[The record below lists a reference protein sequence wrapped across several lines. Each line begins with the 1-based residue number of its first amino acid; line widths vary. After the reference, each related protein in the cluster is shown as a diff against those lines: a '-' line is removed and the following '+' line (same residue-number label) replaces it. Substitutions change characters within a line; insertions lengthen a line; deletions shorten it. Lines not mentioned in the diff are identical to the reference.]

1 MLLLASAQYMWHVS
15 KLGNDSNDGRANA
28 YPVDLAGRA
37 KLTIGA
43 AVSAASS
50 GDTIIIWPGTYTEKV
65 TINNKALSI
74 IGAGAIGSVILNPA
88 DTTFE
93 ITGTSSGTKI
103 TNITGITTTA
113 GKHGLYIAPNNTD
126 IVIDFCKFSGPN
138 TGILLSGTTKRIK
151 ITNTYTYSNW
161 DGLDIQDADKLLVEN
176 CVCESVGG
184 STYNCRGLSS
194 GNCVGVVIKDTRFIA
209 SRTALTTL
217 QAAAAENSGSG
228 IIQFDNCSF
237 ALSGSNPS
245 TDAADSCLFAA
256 VKNLTSGS
264 MIFDNCIFSNGIT
277 RTFIYGLYL
286 AGSSRAVLN
295 NSFFAGANAA
305 NTITGLVT
313 ATVAGHERDYFRD
326 STKSGVNDI
335 YNAYKLTWTSGA
347 NNGESK
353 YVNDYIG
360 ADREFRFADNFTN
373 NIQVGDM
380 YTIVSCTGGV
390 VYLTGT
396 ANAILNNSRFLQ
408 SSTDTLYHV
417 FVNSGCNAVVNN
429 SLYTPTLVGGSG
441 TIKEYL

>member
-1 MLLLASAQYMWHVS
+1 M
-15 KLGNDSNDGRANA
+15 
-28 YPVDLAGRA
+28 
-37 KLTIGA
+37 
-43 AVSAASS
+43 
-50 GDTIIIWPGTYTEKV
+50 
-65 TINNKALSI
+65 
-74 IGAGAIGSVILNPA
+74 
-88 DTTFE
+88 
-93 ITGTSSGTKI
+93 
-103 TNITGITTTA
+103 
-113 GKHGLYIAPNNTD
+113 
-126 IVIDFCKFSGPN
+126 
-138 TGILLSGTTKRIK
+138 
-151 ITNTYTYSNW
+151 
-161 DGLDIQDADKLLVEN
+161 
-176 CVCESVGG
+176 
-184 STYNCRGLSS
+184 
-194 GNCVGVVIKDTRFIA
+194 IKDTRFIA

-305 NTITGLVT
+305 NTITGSVT
-313 ATVAGHERDYFRD
+313 ATVAGHEKDYFRD

-373 NIQVGDM
+373 NIQVGDT

-441 TIKEYL
+441 TIKEYLRPATFGRNLNVAATGEAAADAVKISSSSAAADNVEANIGNLDAAITSRLAVVDYEPPGEANPIVLLAAKMLINKAVQDKQTGEIKYYDDDGQTVVLTHTPEEGESQITRMPS